1 MIRNPFMPR
10 RSGTTM
16 KQSLSRRTVLRGAG
30 LAIALPWL
38 ESLMPRGAR
47 AQISGGTGNG
57 LPKRYLP
64 VFFPNGSPEQWWTGT
79 MAGEGDNW
87 TLSPILEPLLAL
99 KDKVTVISG
108 LQNWSCF
115 TTEGEQIEPSHGR
128 LPGAF
133 LSSVSRDLVKE
144 QLGSN
149 AEDING
155 VTVDQVIAQKANLGT
170 PIASMQLGLS
180 TIESFCDGRPCSL
193 SQSISWS
200 DTLTPLYKKV
210 DPIEVFNQIV
220 TNAPTDPGGGGGAAP
235 PPSAEELKRVALNQS
250 VLDAVQESAERT
262 NLRLGAADKAK
273 MEEFLTSVR
282 AVETRATR
290 VGQSLGSTLTCSTIQ
305 QPTMNAAYGMANGT
319 NGYDKGA
326 HMDVMNDLIVMAFQ
340 CDVTRVISYMLEDE
354 RSEFEYSHVPRREF
368 TDTTSTPGNG
378 GGCGNYHGSQ
388 HASDTDNGYA
398 SIIHWQASKMAE
410 LATKLSLVEES
421 PGVSV
426 LDNMILMFASCMHGF
441 NHDGNKLP
449 VALIGGGNGMLKTN
463 QHLMFIERQMR
474 DLHFTVMNSY
484 FGMNETDFGHS
495 ELGTP
500 ISIIDEILT

>member
-1 MIRNPFMPR
+1 
-10 RSGTTM
+10 M
-16 KQSLSRRTVLRGAG
+16 KKSLSRRTVLRGAG
-30 LAIALPWL
+30 IALALPWL
-38 ESLMPRGAR
+38 ESLMPRGVL
-47 AQISGGTGNG
+47 AQVGGGDNG

-64 VFFPNGSPEQWWTGT
+64 VFFPNGSASQWWTGT
-79 MAGEGDNW
+79 AAGEGNGW
-87 TLSPILEPLLAL
+87 TLSPILESWLPL

-108 LQNWSCF
+108 LENWSAF
-115 TTEGEQIEPSHGR
+115 APTGPGVEPSHGR

-133 LSSVSRDLVKE
+133 LSGVSRDLVRD

-170 PIASMQLGLS
+170 PLASMQLGLS

-200 DTLTPLYKKV
+200 DTFTPLYKRV

-220 TNAPTDPGGGGGAAP
+220 TNAPADPGGGGGGTGP
-235 PPSAEELKRVALNQS
+235 TPEQLKRVALNQS
-250 VLDAVQESAERT
+250 VLDAVIESAERT
-262 NLRLGAADKAK
+262 NGRLGAADKAK
-273 MEEFLTSVR
+273 MDEFLTSVR
-282 AVETRATR
+282 AVETRATQ
-290 VGQSLGSTLTCSTIQ
+290 VGQSVGSTLTCSQIT

-354 RSEFEYSHVPRREF
+354 RAEFEYSHVTQREF

-378 GGCGNYHGSQ
+378 SCGNYHGAQ
-388 HASDTDNGYA
+388 HAGDANNNYA

-410 LATKLSLVEES
+410 LATKLSMIEES
-421 PGVSV
+421 PGISV
-426 LDNMILMFASCMHGF
+426 LDNMILMFASCMHGG
-441 NHDGNKLP
+441 NHDGNDLP
-449 VALIGGGNGMLKTN
+449 VALIGGGNGILKTN
-463 QHLMFIERQMR
+463 QHLMFNERPMR
-474 DLHFTVMNSY
+474 DLHLTVMNSY
-484 FGMNETDFGHS
+484 FGLNEADFGHS
-495 ELGTP
+495 ETGAQIAIMT
-500 ISIIDEILT
+500 EILA